1 NVKCSINDIS
11 NPTLTSYLNDN
22 TLNIYENTSFIHSD
36 DIIKNCIKK
45 WSTST
50 EPPDVSLLIDIIP
63 QKFIEVNTKNIP
75 PNIMETD
82 KLMSEDIVKSDNFEL
97 IKVTNYSNSTLNPN
111 VSRSTQDLRER
122 ARLQYGEEKG
132 FKSRLQEYFLVNY
145 KSSLRIRIFN
155 FLIKIL
161 SCILYCVRVL
171 NDEGNLLDKNN
182 YSNFSDHD
190 LFWVDRSHTLWILQ
204 TIVAFFSIINTF
216 IYFIITYKGSILRLL
231 LNIHFL
237 LEIVT
242 SFPLI
247 VSVFLTTGR
256 EIYVPIFLN
265 CWLANG
271 ILNAILND
279 INRVSNV
286 KHSAVSR
293 QYVILLSTL
302 ICLVFTGTCAIEH
315 LQRAGKNK
323 LDLFTS
329 FYFIIVTFS
338 TVGYGDVIVDTKIT
352 RLIVISLIVAAIII
366 IPSKVETLAQTYL
379 EHKRTGVDCTQGF
392 TKGDKHVVVTITHF
406 EADFLQ
412 NFLTEFYAHREHQG
426 YIVVLL
432 SPAELDDKTKL
443 LLKIPIWSQHVV
455 YIRGSALKDEDL
467 ERAKLSTAVACFI
480 LSARHINNKITTDEH
495 TILRSWAVKD
505 FAQHVPQYV
514 HIFRPETKLHIEYAE
529 VIICEDE
536 FKYSLLGNNT
546 IVPGLSTF
554 ITLLFHTSRGE
565 EGQKSQEP
573 WHKIF
578 GFHSGNEI
586 YDIRVGD
593 SRFFGDYIGKSFV
606 YASFYAHKSFGVCL
620 IAVECSNGE
629 IKLNPGNKHILEID
643 DRVFYIA
650 LTNEESLS
658 NFKRDINK
666 QRKNMN
672 KTLSATK
679 SEQVIDND
687 EIEKQIQINQ
697 HKVKLKK
704 TLLQKAKAITTFKFD
719 SPQTLRGDSNTI
731 IPNIDQVTG
740 YDKPSSDEDDD
751 LYENDSDCFNNEI
764 IKTYPPVSVYIG
776 TAPVI
781 CHMLKKQRPIC
792 CLQIA
797 EPCKHCNFRT
807 AIEYNFPSKAIIVA
821 VDKTSS
827 GLYNLIIPLRAYY
840 RPVEKLNPIILLL
853 ELKDTQTPNPAFL
866 DAISWFPMIYW
877 MHGKISN
884 LENLLKAGVCNANS
898 IIVIKE
904 GSTNVEEH
912 LADCSTIITVQKI
925 HRMFPSLRVI
935 TELTHASN
943 MRFMQF
949 DAYNFYALQQ
959 SKIEKREKKRGS
971 QMPFMFRLPF
981 AQGNVFSASMLD
993 RLLYQAL
1000 VKKYLIK
1007 FTRLLLGIEQTSGSG
1022 YLTSFKI
1029 SYEDLWIKNYG
1040 RLFQKLSSSCS
1051 DIPIGIY
1058 RTKKMDLKALSDKF
1072 EKIKYEEYNN
1082 KNDIHQNNFYRENL
1096 SRVVAE
1102 GMKNLGLIYDN
1113 YENNNEEKD
1122 KLSYVII
1129 NPSHDME
1136 IEEGDI
1142 IYIIRAPV
1150 KESATSKKI
1159 NPKRGLIRKP
1169 TQLSKEINVLSNYAS
1184 QYNEETKIK

>member
-1 NVKCSINDIS
+1 
-11 NPTLTSYLNDN
+11 
-22 TLNIYENTSFIHSD
+22 
-36 DIIKNCIKK
+36 
-45 WSTST
+45 
-50 EPPDVSLLIDIIP
+50 
-63 QKFIEVNTKNIP
+63 
-75 PNIMETD
+75 METD
-82 KLMSEDIVKSDNFEL
+82 KLMSEYLPNSNSLEP
-97 IKVTNYSNSTLNPN
+97 IKGTNYSASQLNPSI
-111 VSRSTQDLRER
+111 SRSAQELRER

-145 KSSLRIRIFN
+145 KSSLRIRTFN
-155 FLIKIL
+155 FLIKTL

-171 NDEGNLLDKNN
+171 NDEGNSLDSENG
-182 YSNFSDHD
+182 SNSSEYHN
-190 LFWVDRSHTLWILQ
+190 LFWVDRSHSLWIIQ
-204 TIVAFFSIINTF
+204 TIVAIFSIINT
-216 IYFIITYKGSILRLL
+216 IIHFIITYKGSVVKLL

-242 SFPLI
+242 SFPLV
-247 VSVFLTTGR
+247 VSVFFKAGR

-338 TVGYGDVIVDTKIT
+338 TVGYGDVIVDTKFT
-352 RLIVISLIVAAIII
+352 RLIVVSLIVAAIII

-392 TKGDKHVVVTITHF
+392 SQGDKHVVVTITHF

-426 YIVVLL
+426 FIVVLL
-432 SPAELDDKTKL
+432 SPSELDDKTKL
-443 LLKIPIWSQHVV
+443 LLKIPLWSQRVV
-455 YIRGSALKDEDL
+455 YICGSALKDEDL
-467 ERAKLSTAVACFI
+467 ERAKMSTAVACFI
-480 LSARHINNKITTDEH
+480 LSARHINNKVTTDEH

-505 FAQHVPQYV
+505 FANHVPQYV

-536 FKYSLLGNNT
+536 FKYSLLGNNA

-565 EGQKSQEP
+565 EGQKSPEP

-620 IAVECSNGE
+620 IAVESSNGE
-629 IKLNPGNKHILEID
+629 IKLNPGNKHILEVD

-658 NFKRDINK
+658 NFKKDINK
-666 QRKNMN
+666 QKKNIN
-672 KTLSATK
+672 KTLYIAQLQK
-679 SEQVIDND
+679 PIDQG
-687 EIEKQIQINQ
+687 EIEIQSHTDQ
-697 HKVKLKK
+697 QKTKK
-704 TLLQKAKAITTFKFD
+704 AKSLFQKAKSITAFKSN
-719 SPQTLRGDSNTI
+719 SPQSMKNSPST
-731 IPNIDQVTG
+731 IPNIGQVTG
-740 YDKPSSDEDDD
+740 YDESSSDEDDD
-751 LYENDSDCFNNEI
+751 ETILHDNADDYFSNEI
-764 IKTYPPVSVYIG
+764 IKTYPPVAVYIG
-776 TAPVI
+776 TSPVV

-797 EPCKHCNFRT
+797 EPCQHCNFKT
-807 AIEYNFPSKAIIVA
+807 AIEYNFPSQAIIVA

-840 RPVEKLNPIILLL
+840 RPVEELHPIILLL
-853 ELKDTQTPNPAFL
+853 ELKETQTPNPAFL

-904 GSTNVEEH
+904 GYTDVEEH

-925 HRMFPSLRVI
+925 HRMFPTLRVI

-959 SKIEKREKKRGS
+959 SKFEKREKKRGS

-981 AQGNVFSASMLD
+981 AQGNVFSANMLD

-1000 VKKYLIK
+1000 VKNYLIK

-1022 YLTSFKI
+1022 YLTSFRI
-1029 SYEDLWIKNYG
+1029 VREDLWIKNYG
-1040 RLFQKLSSSCS
+1040 RLFQKLCSSCS

-1058 RTKKMDLKALSDKF
+1058 RTNKMNSKTISAEL
-1072 EKIKYEEYNN
+1072 EKIKHEEYGSKSDTNL
-1082 KNDIHQNNFYRENL
+1082 NNFYRDNL
-1096 SRVVAE
+1096 SRVVKE
-1102 GMKNLGLIYDN
+1102 GMQHLGIICDDYQCK
-1113 YENNNEEKD
+1113 YEEKEE
-1122 KLSYVII
+1122 LSYVII

-1159 NPKRGLIRKP
+1159 NPKRGLIRKE
-1169 TQLSKEINVLSNYAS
+1169 TQISKEINVLSNYAS
-1184 QYNEETKIK
+1184 QYNEEKN

>member
-1 NVKCSINDIS
+1 
-11 NPTLTSYLNDN
+11 
-22 TLNIYENTSFIHSD
+22 
-36 DIIKNCIKK
+36 
-45 WSTST
+45 
-50 EPPDVSLLIDIIP
+50 
-63 QKFIEVNTKNIP
+63 
-75 PNIMETD
+75 METD
-82 KLMSEDIVKSDNFEL
+82 KLMSEYLPTSNSLEP
-97 IKVTNYSNSTLNPN
+97 IKNTNYSASPLNPSI
-111 VSRSTQDLRER
+111 SRSAQELRER

-132 FKSRLQEYFLVNY
+132 LKSRLHEYFLVNY
-145 KSSLRIRIFN
+145 KSSLRIRTFN
-155 FLIKIL
+155 FLIKTL

-171 NDEGNLLDKNN
+171 NDEGNSLDDE
-182 YSNFSDHD
+182 NFSN
-190 LFWVDRSHTLWILQ
+190 S
-204 TIVAFFSIINTF
+204 SE
-216 IYFIITYKGSILRLL
+216 YSEY
-231 LNIHFL
+231 
-237 LEIVT
+237 
-242 SFPLI
+242 FPLV
-247 VSVFLTTGR
+247 VSVFLKAGR

-338 TVGYGDVIVDTKIT
+338 TVGYGDVIVDTKFT
-352 RLIVISLIVAAIII
+352 RLIVVSLIVAAIII

-392 TKGDKHVVVTITHF
+392 SQGDKHVVVTITHF

-426 YIVVLL
+426 FIVVLL
-432 SPAELDDKTKL
+432 SPSELDDKTKL
-443 LLKIPIWSQHVV
+443 LLKIPLWSQRVV
-455 YIRGSALKDEDL
+455 YICGSALKDEDL
-467 ERAKLSTAVACFI
+467 ERAKMSTAVACFI
-480 LSARHINNKITTDEH
+480 LSARHINNKVTTDEH

-505 FAQHVPQYV
+505 FANHVPQYV
-514 HIFRPETKLHIEYAE
+514 HVFRPETKLHIEYAE

-536 FKYSLLGNNT
+536 FKYSLLGNNA

-565 EGQKSQEP
+565 EGQKSPEP

-620 IAVECSNGE
+620 IAVESSNGE
-629 IKLNPGNKHILEID
+629 IKLNPGNKHILEVD

-658 NFKRDINK
+658 NFKKDINK
-666 QRKNMN
+666 QKKSIN
-672 KTLSATK
+672 KTLYIAQLQK
-679 SEQVIDND
+679 PIDQG
-687 EIEKQIQINQ
+687 EIEKQSHTRQQ
-697 HKVKLKK
+697 K
-704 TLLQKAKAITTFKFD
+704 TEKTKSLFQKARAITAFKSN
-719 SPQTLRGDSNTI
+719 SPQSMKNSPST
-731 IPNIDQVTG
+731 IPNIGQVTG
-740 YDKPSSDEDDD
+740 YDESSSDEDDD
-751 LYENDSDCFNNEI
+751 ETILHDNADEYFSNEI
-764 IKTYPPVSVYIG
+764 IKSYPPVAVYIG
-776 TAPVI
+776 TSPVV

-797 EPCKHCNFRT
+797 EPCEHCNFRT
-807 AIEYNFPSKAIIVA
+807 ANEYNFPSQAIIVA

-840 RPVEKLNPIILLL
+840 RPVEELHPIILLL
-853 ELKDTQTPNPAFL
+853 ELKETQTPNPAFL

-904 GSTNVEEH
+904 GYTDVEEH

-925 HRMFPSLRVI
+925 HRMFPTLRVI

-959 SKIEKREKKRGS
+959 SKFEKREKKRGS

-981 AQGNVFSASMLD
+981 AQGNVFSANMLD

-1000 VKKYLIK
+1000 VKNYLIK

-1022 YLTSFKI
+1022 YLTSFRI
-1029 SYEDLWIKNYG
+1029 AREDLWIKNYG
-1040 RLFQKLSSSCS
+1040 RLFQKLCSSCS

-1058 RTKKMDLKALSDKF
+1058 RTKKMDSKTISAELEKMKRDEYGNKSDA
-1072 EKIKYEEYNN
+1072 NL
-1082 KNDIHQNNFYRENL
+1082 NNFYRDNL
-1096 SRVVAE
+1096 SRVVKE
-1102 GMKNLGLIYDN
+1102 GMQHLGIICDDYQCK
-1113 YENNNEEKD
+1113 YEEKE

-1159 NPKRGLIRKP
+1159 NPKRGLIKKE
-1169 TQLSKEINVLSNYAS
+1169 TQISKEINVLSNYAS
-1184 QYNEETKIK
+1184 QYNEEKN